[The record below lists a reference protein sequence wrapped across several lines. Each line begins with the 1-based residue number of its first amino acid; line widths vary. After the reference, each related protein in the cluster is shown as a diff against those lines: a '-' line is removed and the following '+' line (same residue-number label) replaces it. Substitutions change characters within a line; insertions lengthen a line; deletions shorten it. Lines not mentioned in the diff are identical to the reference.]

1 MSNSAGA
8 MGAVNPDGSINWGS
22 TLQKASGAVLSAA
35 QMLGNNLGYAQV
47 MVGIAGVYYSR
58 TSISDSLSKGQG
70 VKTSFSMTVG
80 SDGFTFGVG
89 GQP

>member
-70 VKTSFSMTVG
+70 VKTSDIFSLAGNAMNIG
-80 SDGFTFGVG
+80 LSS
-89 GQP
+89 